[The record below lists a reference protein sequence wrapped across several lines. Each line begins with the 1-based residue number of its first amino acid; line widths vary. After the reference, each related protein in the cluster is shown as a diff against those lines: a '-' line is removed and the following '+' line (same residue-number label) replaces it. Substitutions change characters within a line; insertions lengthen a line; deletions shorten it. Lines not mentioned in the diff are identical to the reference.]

1 MGYWIGYICM
11 GFVPVQPPRVIRG
24 LFWSHLVSTFKTKEE
39 KKKKK
44 KNLRGIEYFIC
55 IVREVSSKEILCF
68 IFDRVVSPCWV
79 FLAHLSHRLR
89 VSYCHWP
96 MSVVRRLSST
106 IALNNISSETARP
119 RALIFGM

>member
-1 MGYWIGYICM
+1 MFS
-11 GFVPVQPPRVIRG
+11 FVKWQR
-24 LFWSHLVSTFKTKEE
+24 KME
-39 KKKKK
+39 
-44 KNLRGIEYFIC
+44 
-55 IVREVSSKEILCF
+55 
-68 IFDRVVSPCWV
+68 

-96 MSVVRRLSST
+96 MSVVRRASST